1 VLEIV
6 LAFFCIPGTL
16 ALPPIAPSLL
26 DWESESAI
34 ISLGL
39 FKVGGTEAVVGAEG
53 DALPVA
59 PEVEGPVLGPL
70 ELPVEAIGPL
80 VEAWGWSCLGITT
93 ALGIDASSSSI
104 TTASLEADRAVG

>member
-59 PEVEGPVLGPL
+59 PEVDGPVLGPL
-70 ELPVEAIGPL
+70 EPIGPL